1 MPANPELGYN
11 PTEEVVGSGTE
22 VSNENAE
29 ALVSP
34 EQIGNEPLPEN
45 IIAQAISQVEK
56 ISNENNEKIKKV
68 NETMELNEKRT
79 QDDLDTLNE
88 LVEMGISSPKTKSKV
103 MERFNSTNTS
113 CLAEIS
119 NVKEVAKEQLA
130 TVLQEIK
137 NIDISQVTAE
147 LKSAIDKI
155 NKTAENWGVT
165 NLGPEASNNNT
176 ETSDD
181 NGFVIGESEIGVHDD
196 YQSETPSF
204 VVGESAIGVPGG
216 EVTMDNKE
224 AAAKV
229 APEASND
236 NAEALYGLDD
246 GVEQAIKDAERYATG
261 DLKDFAQKILE
272 KSKESLLSS
281 VEQLPMTTRDS
292 LTSHDSSGEGRKI
305 NSVEFSRQSISQL
318 ESLSKEIDKFVRYKD
333 MLNISKGDIK
343 AIIDKFTKIDPEEI
357 KNILKG
363 NEQSD
368 NSNEEK
374 NPNLSTQWNSKYKEV
389 FGKLKTLESSLKD
402 DTSLDQLKRAA

>member
-236 NAEALYGLDD
+236 NKERNNVERQVAEKAVNETLSFIESSRMMTLHEEDTLDGDRGKQRNGVEFTNRSIPQLDLLMQDIAKIYVNSNKYKISPDNFKLISDKLSKIAPEFFKKLKEDDKTKGIYID
-246 GVEQAIKDAERYATG
+246 GVSEDR
-261 DLKDFAQKILE
+261 
-272 KSKESLLSS
+272 
-281 VEQLPMTTRDS
+281 RD
-292 LTSHDSSGEGRKI
+292 
-305 NSVEFSRQSISQL
+305 
-318 ESLSKEIDKFVRYKD
+318 
-333 MLNISKGDIK
+333 
-343 AIIDKFTKIDPEEI
+343 
-357 KNILKG
+357 
-363 NEQSD
+363 
-368 NSNEEK
+368 
-374 NPNLSTQWNSKYKEV
+374 QWNSKYKEV